1 MDFENPSDADANN
14 NYAVSVTY
22 TSDTNSF
29 TDNISLSVTNSTADD
44 VVTQVAGRPLVGRNA
59 IEAASLISENENFT
73 IYGNVGTA
81 EIDVNGGSS
90 AYEIVSAI
98 NGRQV
103 KQGYMQ
109 MQSPV

>member
-1 MDFENPSDADANN
+1 MDFENPRDTGADN

-22 TSDTNSF
+22 TSETNSF
-29 TDNISLSVTNSTADD
+29 TDNVSSITNSTADD
-44 VVTQVAGRPLVGRNA
+44 VVTQAAGRPLVGRNA

-98 NGRQV
+98 NGRQG
-103 KQGYMQ
+103 KQGICKCNH
-109 MQSPV
+109 V

>member
-1 MDFENPSDADANN
+1 M
-14 NYAVSVTY
+14 
-22 TSDTNSF
+22 
-29 TDNISLSVTNSTADD
+29 
-44 VVTQVAGRPLVGRNA
+44 VGRNA

-98 NGRQV
+98 NGRQGET
-103 KQGYMQ
+103 GYMQ
-109 MQSPV
+109 MQLRV